1 MRNPLIGLVSAVV
14 LTSTM
19 ATNGCG
25 SSPSGGG
32 AGNTGGGRANNGG
45 ISGGGSNGNGGISGG
60 GSSGNGGIS
69 SRGSSGNGGISSG
82 GSSGNGGSPGSGGS
96 AGSTGE
102 CPGMTPCGG
111 DVVGTWTVTSSCLNV
126 TGELDMSLAVGPA
139 CPSGPITGSLQ
150 VTGTWTANPNG
161 TYMDNTTTSGDEQLT
176 LASACLVISST
187 QTDCG
192 GAASLLKSVL
202 GYSDLNCPSA
212 AGGGCNCS
220 GTAKQTGTIGLL
232 SPGPADKRQLHDL
245 GQRAHNFGRLGRH
258 VKYSYCVSGNKL
270 TLTPQSTK
278 PTMTGTIVLQKSSS
292 SGSGGATGSGGQGGS
307 GGKSGAGGATGGGG
321 TGGATGQARCGRQ
334 ERRRRSHWRRW
345 LRGHPGG
352 TAGGPAAAARGLVIS
367 MQLPTCHASPR
378 TVWRVLS
385 TARTTGSSI
394 RSGAR
399 TTPRRT
405 S

>member
-45 ISGGGSNGNGGISGG
+45 ISGGGSNGNGGISSG

-111 DVVGTWTVTSSCLNV
+111 DVVGTWTVISSCLNV
-126 TGELDMSLAVGPA
+126 TGELDLSLAVGPA
-139 CPSGPITGSLQ
+139 CPSGPITGSLR

-161 TYMDNTTTSGDEQLT
+161 TYLDNTTTSGDEQLT
-176 LASACLVISST
+176 LASSCLVISST
-187 QTDCG
+187 PNRLRWRGQPSQERLGLLQARLPICCGRRVQLLGHRQTDG
-192 GAASLLKSVL
+192 RDWRAVH
-202 GYSDLNCPSA
+202 
-212 AGGGCNCS
+212 
-220 GTAKQTGTIGLL
+220 
-232 SPGPADKRQLHDL
+232 GPADKRQLHDL
-245 GQRAHNFGRLGRH
+245 GQRAHNFGRPGGRQVLILRLGEQADPDPAEHEADHDGHDRAAEEQQLGFGR
-258 VKYSYCVSGNKL
+258 CDR
-270 TLTPQSTK
+270 QRR
-278 PTMTGTIVLQKSSS
+278 
-292 SGSGGATGSGGQGGS
+292 
-307 GGKSGAGGATGGGG
+307 AGRFGWQERRRRSHWRRWHG
-321 TGGATGQARCGRQ
+321 RCNWAGRFGRQ

-345 LRGHPGG
+345 LQRDGRDRWRG
-352 TAGGPAAAARGLVIS
+352 R
-367 MQLPTCHASPR
+367 QL
-378 TVWRVLS
+378 
-385 TARTTGSSI
+385 
-394 RSGAR
+394 GAL
-399 TTPRRT
+399 
-405 S
+405 